1 MGTTAK
7 TQQSTNFKNTI
18 GGFKTLVGRQFS
30 DPIAQ
35 AELKRQFFA
44 SEQLSND
51 QIGIKV
57 YLNDTLIVMF
67 N

>member
-7 TQQSTNFKNTI
+7 TQSIANFKNTI
-18 GGFKTLVGRQFS
+18 AGFKTLIGRKFS

-35 AELKRQFFA
+35 DEIKKQHYQVEHLPG
-44 SEQLSND
+44 D

-57 YLNDTLIVMF
+57 YTYKL
-67 N
+67 